1 MQLLI
6 DHITRYTY
14 TQPAAGIVQVLK
26 LTPRGADSQQVVN
39 WRIDMDVDGSLRP
52 STDAHGNACHIF
64 YAETAVSEM
73 TLHVTGL
80 VITSDTAG
88 LVSGV
93 EEPLPPI
100 LYRRT
105 TDLTAITP
113 AIATLAESLRGEDAL
128 SSCHQLMAGIRERM
142 QFEPGI
148 TEMLTDAD
156 TALRLGR
163 GVCQDLSQI
172 FIAAARH
179 LGIPAR
185 YVSGHYAAP
194 DHPEQEA
201 AHAWAEAHVPDLG
214 WVSFDPTHGVSGT
227 EGHVR
232 VAVGLDSRDA
242 APVRGSRRGGGIES
256 LAVGVHGRQAG
267 GQRQT
272 QSGQGQTS
280 RGQKSSGQ
288 SQ

>member
-14 TQPAAGIVQVLK
+14 SAPAAGIVQLLK
-26 LTPRGADSQQVVN
+26 LTPSDTDSQQVVN
-39 WRIDMDVDGSLRP
+39 WRVDVDVDGRMMP
-52 STDAHGNACHIF
+52 STDAFGNICHMF
-64 YAETAVSEM
+64 YAERAVDAL
-73 TLHVTGL
+73 TLHVTGT
-80 VITSDTAG
+80 VITTDTAG
-88 LVSGV
+88 IVGGAT
-93 EEPLPPI
+93 EPLLPV
-100 LYRRT
+100 LFRRSTPLT
-105 TDLTAITP
+105 TVTP
-113 AIATLAESLRGEDAL
+113 AIAALAEGLRQEDAL
-128 SSCHQLMAGIRERM
+128 SSLHALMLGIRDRM

-148 TEMLTDAD
+148 TEVATDAD

-179 LGIPAR
+179 LGVPAR
-185 YVSGHYAAP
+185 YVSGHYAAT

-201 AHAWAEAHVPDLG
+201 AHAWAEGFVPGLG
-214 WVSFDPTHGVSGT
+214 WVSFDPTHGVCGT

-242 APVRGSRRGGGIES
+242 APVRGSRRGGGLES

-267 GQRQT
+267 GQRQ
-272 QSGQGQTS
+272 S
-280 RGQKSSGQ
+280 Q

>member
-14 TQPAAGIVQVLK
+14 SAPAAGIVQVLK
-26 LTPRGADSQQVVN
+26 LTPSGTDCQQVVN
-39 WRIDMDVDGSLRP
+39 WRVDVDVDGRMMP
-52 STDAHGNACHIF
+52 ATDPFGNRVHVF
-64 YAETAVSEM
+64 YAERPVEVL
-73 TLHVTGL
+73 TLHVTGT
-80 VITSDTAG
+80 VITTDTAG
-88 LVSGV
+88 VVRGST
-93 EEPLPPI
+93 EPLPPI
-100 LYRRT
+100 LFRRAT
-105 TDLTAITP
+105 PLTAVTP
-113 AIATLAESLRGEDAL
+113 AIALLAEGLKRDDELATLHAL
-128 SSCHQLMAGIRERM
+128 MHGIQARM

-148 TEMLTDAD
+148 TEVATDAD

-172 FIAAARH
+172 FVAAARH

-185 YVSGHYAAP
+185 YVSGHFAAL

-201 AHAWAEAHVPDLG
+201 AHAWAEAHVPGLG
-214 WVSFDPTHGVSGT
+214 WVGFDPTHGVSGT

-232 VAVGLDSRDA
+232 VAVGLDSLDA

-256 LAVGVHGRQAG
+256 LAVGVHGRQASVE
-267 GQRQT
+267 RQ
-272 QSGQGQTS
+272 S
-280 RGQKSSGQ
+280 RSKPGHNQ

>member
-14 TQPAAGIVQVLK
+14 SAPAGGIVQILK
-26 LTPRGADSQQVVN
+26 LTPSDADSQQVVN
-39 WRIDMDVDGSLRP
+39 WRVDVDVDGRLIP
-52 STDAHGNACHIF
+52 SVDVYGNVCHTF
-64 YAETAVSEM
+64 YAERPVEQM
-73 TLHVTGL
+73 TLHVTGT
-80 VITSDTAG
+80 VITTDTAG
-88 LVSGV
+88 VVGGTA
-93 EEPLPPI
+93 EPLPPV
-100 LYRRT
+100 LFRRQT
-105 TDLTAITP
+105 ALTAVTP
-113 AIATLAESLRGEDAL
+113 AIATLAEGLRQGDELATLHAL
-128 SSCHQLMAGIRERM
+128 MLGVQGRM

-148 TEMLTDAD
+148 TEVATDAD

-201 AHAWAEAHVPDLG
+201 AHAWAEAHVPGLG

-232 VAVGLDSRDA
+232 VAVGLDSLDA
-242 APVRGSRRGGGIES
+242 APVRGSRRGGGVES

-267 GQRQT
+267 GQRQI
-272 QSGQGQTS
+272 
-280 RGQKSSGQ
+280 Q

>member
-14 TQPAAGIVQVLK
+14 SAPAGGIVQVLK
-26 LTPRGADSQQVVN
+26 LTPSDTEAQQVVN
-39 WRIDMDVDGSLRP
+39 WRVDVDVDGCLMP
-52 STDAHGNACHIF
+52 STDVFGNLCHTF
-64 YAETAVSEM
+64 YAERPVEQL
-73 TLHVTGL
+73 TLHVTGT
-80 VITSDTAG
+80 VITTDTAG
-88 LVSGV
+88 VVGGAA
-93 EEPLPPI
+93 EPLPPV
-100 LYRRT
+100 LFRRST
-105 TDLTAITP
+105 ALTAVTP
-113 AIATLAESLRGEDAL
+113 AIAALADGCRQGDELATLHAL
-128 SSCHQLMAGIRERM
+128 MLGVQGRM

-148 TEMLTDAD
+148 TEVATDAD

-179 LGIPAR
+179 LGVPAR

-201 AHAWAEAHVPDLG
+201 AHAWAEAYVPGLG

-227 EGHVR
+227 TGHVR
-232 VAVGLDSRDA
+232 VAVGLDSLDA

-267 GQRQT
+267 SQRQ
-272 QSGQGQTS
+272 S
-280 RGQKSSGQ
+280 Q

>member
-14 TQPAAGIVQVLK
+14 SAPAAGIVQLLK
-26 LTPRGADSQQVVN
+26 LTPSDTDSQQVVN
-39 WRIDMDVDGSLRP
+39 WRVDVDVDGRMMP
-52 STDAHGNACHIF
+52 STDAFGNICHMF
-64 YAETAVSEM
+64 YAERAVDAL
-73 TLHVTGL
+73 TLHVTGT
-80 VITSDTAG
+80 VITTDTAG
-88 LVSGV
+88 IVGGAT
-93 EEPLPPI
+93 EPLLPV
-100 LYRRT
+100 LFRRSTPLT
-105 TDLTAITP
+105 TVTP
-113 AIATLAESLRGEDAL
+113 AIAALAEGLRQEDAL
-128 SSCHQLMAGIRERM
+128 SSLHALMLGIRDRM

-148 TEMLTDAD
+148 TEVATDAE

-179 LGIPAR
+179 LGVPAR
-185 YVSGHYAAP
+185 YVSGHYAAA

-201 AHAWAEAHVPDLG
+201 AHAWAEGFVPGLG
-214 WVSFDPTHGVSGT
+214 WVSFDPTHGVCGT

-242 APVRGSRRGGGIES
+242 APVRGSRRGGGLES

-267 GQRQT
+267 GQRQ
-272 QSGQGQTS
+272 S
-280 RGQKSSGQ
+280 Q

>member
-14 TQPAAGIVQVLK
+14 SAPAAGIVQILK
-26 LTPRGADSQQVVN
+26 LTPSDTGGQQVVN
-39 WRIDMDVDGSLRP
+39 WRVDVDVDGRMMP
-52 STDAHGNACHIF
+52 SVDAFGNRCHTF
-64 YAETAVSEM
+64 YAERPVEQL
-73 TLHVTGL
+73 TLHVTGT
-80 VITSDTAG
+80 VITTDTAG
-88 LVSGV
+88 VVGGAS
-93 EEPLPPI
+93 EPLPPI
-100 LYRRT
+100 LFRRST
-105 TDLTAITP
+105 ALTAVTP
-113 AIATLAESLRGEDAL
+113 AIAMLADGLRKEDAL
-128 SSCHQLMAGIRERM
+128 STLHALMLGVQGRM

-148 TEMLTDAD
+148 TEVATDAD

-201 AHAWAEAHVPDLG
+201 AHAWAEAHVPGLG
-214 WVSFDPTHGVSGT
+214 WVSFDPTHGVCGT

-232 VAVGLDSRDA
+232 VAVGLDSLDA

-267 GQRQT
+267 GQRQS
-272 QSGQGQTS
+272 QSNT
-280 RGQKSSGQ
+280 GQ
-288 SQ
+288 SQSQ

>member
-14 TQPAAGIVQVLK
+14 SAPAAGIVQVLK
-26 LTPRGADSQQVVN
+26 LTPSDTDCQQVVN
-39 WRIDMDVDGSLRP
+39 WRVDVDVDGRMMPASDP
-52 STDAHGNACHIF
+52 FGNKVHVF
-64 YAETAVSEM
+64 YAERAVEVL
-73 TLHVTGL
+73 TLHVTGT
-80 VITSDTAG
+80 VITTDTAG
-88 LVSGV
+88 VVRGSN
-93 EEPLPPI
+93 EPLPPI
-100 LYRRT
+100 LFRRAT
-105 TDLTAITP
+105 PLTAVTP
-113 AIATLAESLRGEDAL
+113 AIASLAEGLKREDELATLHAL
-128 SSCHQLMAGIRERM
+128 MLGIQGRM

-148 TEMLTDAD
+148 TEVATDAD

-172 FIAAARH
+172 FVAAARH

-201 AHAWAEAHVPDLG
+201 AHAWAEGFVPGLG

-232 VAVGLDSRDA
+232 VAVGLDSLDA

-256 LAVGVHGRQAG
+256 LAVGVHGRQASS
-267 GQRQT
+267 QRQS
-272 QSGQGQTS
+272 QS
-280 RGQKSSGQ
+280 KSGQ
-288 SQ
+288 SQGQ

>member
-14 TQPAAGIVQVLK
+14 SAPAAGIVQILK
-26 LTPRGADSQQVVN
+26 LTPSDTDAQQVVN
-39 WRIDMDVDGSLRP
+39 WRVDVDVDGRMMP
-52 STDAHGNACHIF
+52 SADVFGNICHTF
-64 YAETAVSEM
+64 YAERAVEVL
-73 TLHVTGL
+73 TLHVTGT
-80 VITSDTAG
+80 VITTDTAG
-88 LVSGV
+88 VVSGAT
-93 EEPLPPI
+93 EPLPPV
-100 LYRRT
+100 LFRRST
-105 TDLTAITP
+105 PLTAVTP
-113 AIATLAESLRGEDAL
+113 AIAALAEGFAQGDVLATLHAL
-128 SSCHQLMAGIRERM
+128 MLGVQGRM

-148 TEMLTDAD
+148 TEVATDAD

-179 LGIPAR
+179 LEIPAR
-185 YVSGHYAAP
+185 YVSGHYAAL

-201 AHAWAEAHVPDLG
+201 AHAWAEAYVAGLG

-267 GQRQT
+267 GQRQN
-272 QSGQGQTS
+272 QSSLGEGSWGQRQGQ
-280 RGQKSSGQ
+280 
-288 SQ
+288 

>member
-14 TQPAAGIVQVLK
+14 SAPAAGIVQVLK
-26 LTPRGADSQQVVN
+26 LTPSDTDSQQVVN
-39 WRIDMDVDGSLRP
+39 WRVDVDVDGRLVP
-52 STDAHGNACHIF
+52 SSDPFGNVCHMF
-64 YAETAVSEM
+64 YAERPVEVL
-73 TLHVTGL
+73 TLHVTGT
-80 VITSDTAG
+80 VITTDTAG
-88 LVSGV
+88 VVSGAA
-93 EEPLPPI
+93 EPLPPI
-100 LYRRT
+100 LFRRST
-105 TDLTAITP
+105 ALTEVTP
-113 AIATLAESLRGEDAL
+113 AIAALAEGLRQGDELSTLHAL
-128 SSCHQLMAGIRERM
+128 MLGVQGRM

-148 TEMLTDAD
+148 TEVATDAD

-201 AHAWAEAHVPDLG
+201 AHAWAEAHVPGLG

-232 VAVGLDSRDA
+232 VAVGLDSLDA

-267 GQRQT
+267 NQRQS
-272 QSGQGQTS
+272 QSNI
-280 RGQKSSGQ
+280 GQ
-288 SQ
+288 SQSQ

>member
-26 LTPRGADSQQVVN
+26 LTPRDTDSQQVVN
-39 WRIDMDVDGSLRP
+39 WRIDMDVDGSLLA

-64 YAETAVSEM
+64 YAERAVEAL
-73 TLHVTGL
+73 TLHVRGL
-80 VITSDTAG
+80 VITTDTAG
-88 LVSGV
+88 QVSGAD
-93 EEPLPPI
+93 EPLAPI
-100 LYRRT
+100 LYRRET
-105 TDLTAITP
+105 ALTATTP
-113 AIATLAESLRGEDAL
+113 AIAALADELVCADDLATCHSLML
-128 SSCHQLMAGIRERM
+128 GIRDRM

-148 TEMLTDAD
+148 TDMVTDAD

-172 FIAAARH
+172 FLAAARH

-185 YVSGHYAAP
+185 YVSGHYAAI

-201 AHAWAEAHVPDLG
+201 AHAWAEAHVEGLG
-214 WVSFDPTHGVSGT
+214 WISFDPTHGVCGT

-232 VAVGLDSRDA
+232 VAVGLDALEA

-256 LAVGVHGRQAG
+256 LAVGVHGRQAH
-267 GQRQT
+267 GQRQA
-272 QSGQGQTS
+272 Q
-280 RGQKSSGQ
+280 
-288 SQ
+288 